1 MKDQACYDAAVLD
14 SPPRC
19 LLLGVGIQRDHIK
32 GKVHTSLRSD
42 MRATRNYVDTRGTG
56 SKQIPLDVLLVTK
69 RSLPRPLL
77 EIFR

>member
-19 LLLGVGIQRDHIK
+19 LLLGVGIQRDHAR
-32 GKVHTSLRSD
+32 GKMHTALRSD
-42 MRATRNYVDTRGTG
+42 MQATRNYVDTKGLG
-56 SKQIPLDVLLVTK
+56 SKQTSSDMLLVTK